1 MLRILKSIMSSLFR
15 KSDDFYI
22 SIVER
27 AVFKSYEDIHRS
39 LAYGVGFY
47 GYEKPVK
54 NVIRLTDNDYQ
65 FEFWDG
71 TVVTVSSNITVK
83 RND

>member
-1 MLRILKSIMSSLFR
+1 MLRIFKKLKSLLFR

-27 AVFKSYEDIHRS
+27 ALFKSYEDIHRTLS
-39 LAYGVGFY
+39 HGVGFY
-47 GYEKPVK
+47 GDSYPVK
-54 NVIRLTDNDYQ
+54 NVIRLTDNNYK

-71 TVVTVSSNITVK
+71 TVVTVTSEILVE

>member
-1 MLRILKSIMSSLFR
+1 MLRIFKKLKSLLFR
-15 KSDDFYI
+15 KSDDFYT

-27 AVFKSYEDIHRS
+27 ALFNSYEDIHES
-39 LAYGVGFY
+39 LSYGIGFY
-47 GYEKPVK
+47 GDSYPVK
-54 NVIRLTDNDYQ
+54 NVIRLNNNDYK

-71 TVVTVSSNITVK
+71 TIVTVTSEILVE

>member
-1 MLRILKSIMSSLFR
+1 MLRIFKKLKSLLFR

-39 LAYGVGFY
+39 LSYGIGFY

-54 NVIRLTDNDYQ
+54 NVIRLTDNNYK

>member
-1 MLRILKSIMSSLFR
+1 MLRIFKKLKSLLFR
-15 KSDDFYI
+15 KSDDFYT

-27 AVFKSYEDIHRS
+27 ALFNSYEDIHKS
-39 LAYGVGFY
+39 LSYGIGFY
-47 GYEKPVK
+47 GDSYPVK
-54 NVIRLTDNDYQ
+54 NVIRLTDNNYK

-71 TVVTVSSNITVK
+71 TVVTVTSEILVE

>member
-1 MLRILKSIMSSLFR
+1 MLRIFKKLKSLLFR

-27 AVFKSYEDIHRS
+27 ALFKSYEDIHRTLS
-39 LAYGVGFY
+39 YGIGFY

-54 NVIRLTDNDYQ
+54 NVIRLTDNNYK

-71 TVVTVSSNITVK
+71 TVVTVTSEIVVQ

>member
-15 KSDDFYI
+15 KSDEFYT
-22 SIVER
+22 SIVEQ
-27 AVFKSYEDIHRS
+27 ALFKSYEDIHRTLS
-39 LAYGVGFY
+39 YGIGFY
-47 GYEKPVK
+47 GDEKPVK
-54 NVIRLTDNDYQ
+54 NVIRLTYNNYK